1 MSHPVHIGIGGWTYE
16 PWRGVF
22 FPKGLAQ
29 AKELDYAAS
38 RMTAIEVNGTYY
50 SLQKPESFVKWAAA
64 APEGFVYTV
73 KASRY
78 ATNRRVL
85 AEGGPS
91 VEKFLGQGLTKLG
104 PKLGPI
110 LWQFA
115 HTKKFD
121 AEDFSAFLDL
131 LPAEQDGV
139 RLRHAVEVR
148 HESFICP
155 AFVDLAKAHGVAIVH
170 ADHATYP
177 EIAEETADF
186 AYMRLQQARE
196 DEETGYSAAELDA
209 WAEKV
214 KVWRKTREV
223 FLFVI
228 SGAKVRAPAAA
239 EALIARLG

>member
-22 FPKGLAQ
+22 FPKGLAH
-29 AKELDYAAS
+29 ARELDYAAS

-50 SLQKPESFVKWAAA
+50 SLQKPESFVKWAAS
-64 APEGFVYTV
+64 APEDFVYTV

-85 AEGGPS
+85 AEAGPS
-91 VEKFLGQGLTKLG
+91 IEKFLGQGLTKLG

-121 AEDFSAFLDL
+121 AGDFGAFLAL

-186 AYMRLQQARE
+186 AYVRLQQARE
-196 DEETGYSAAELDA
+196 DEETGYSAAELDG
-209 WAEKV
+209 WAGKV
-214 KVWRKTREV
+214 TQWRETREV
-223 FLFVI
+223 FLFMI
-228 SGAKVRAPAAA
+228 NGAKVRAPAAA